1 MVSMN
6 DLFLIYV
13 GSVGEVDEANVC
25 EFYFSRNPDD
35 AIGDGW
41 EMGAR
46 DNVLPPDGEWVD
58 KHFRL
63 IAPGLKLCLLEESYQ
78 QCYLDGVYGIT
89 ALAWESVEYTELS
102 VEVLSTLNETMLKF
116 FYGQSLHEILLRLQ
130 ARGFALEL
138 LAETTEE
145 DDDDSEDEP
154 VSAPEPEQ
162 EEEEDDGFDNL
173 PF

>member
-46 DNVLPPDGEWVD
+46 DNVLPPDAEWVD

-63 IAPGLKLCLLEESYQ
+63 IAPGLKLRLLEESYE
-78 QCYLDGVYGIT
+78 QCYLDGVYGVQ

-102 VEVLSTLNETMLKF
+102 VQALTTLNDTMLKF
-116 FYGQSLHEILLRLQ
+116 FYGQSLHDILLRLQ
-130 ARGFALEL
+130 ARGFALDL

-145 DDDDSEDEP
+145 EEDSEDQP
-154 VSAPEPEQ
+154 ASAPEPE
-162 EEEEDDGFDNL
+162 EEEDGFENL